1 MPSRPHLRRA
11 SAAADWSRAL
21 PRVLRGEGVASHFQ
35 AIVDLEHGDI
45 AGHEALL
52 RLPGHAVSTPADWIA
67 AAHAHGCGPELE
79 AVALR
84 TALAARAQL
93 PAGTFLSVNVGPA
106 ALCHPAVRSVFT
118 EEPCLDGVVVELT
131 EHSRVEHYGMLASE
145 LDRLR
150 EAGAAIAVDDTG
162 AGYAGLQH
170 LLSIRP
176 EMIKLDRSLVAGIDG
191 NRPKR
196 ALVEMFRAFANRF
209 DAWVVAEGVETS
221 GELATL
227 RRLGVPLAQGY
238 LLARPAPRW
247 QELSAEAG
255 VHLAELAGQPAAG
268 PTLRLLLEP
277 AAATLRATRPVTQP
291 HAAAQSHAAR
301 ADERSV
307 LRLPVDTG
315 IAEAAHRALN
325 RDEARRFDPLLC
337 TDSSGA
343 LVGVVRMER
352 IVEQLAVLARPDS

>member
-1 MPSRPHLRRA
+1 MPSRPHLRSA
-11 SAAADWSRAL
+11 AAAADWTRAL
-21 PRVLRGEGVASHFQ
+21 PRALRGEGISSHFQ
-35 AIVDLEHGDI
+35 PIVDLHHGDVV
-45 AGHEALL
+45 GHEALL
-52 RLPGHAVSTPADWIA
+52 RFPGHAVSSPADWIA
-67 AAHAHGCGPELE
+67 AAHTHGCGPELE

-84 TALAARAQL
+84 HALTARTHL

-118 EEPCLDGVVVELT
+118 DEPSLRGVVVELT
-131 EHSRVEHYGMLASE
+131 EHSRVEHYGVLASE

-162 AGYAGLQH
+162 AGYAGLKH
-170 LLSIRP
+170 LLGIRP

-191 NRPKR
+191 DRPQR

-209 DAWVVAEGVETS
+209 DAEVVAEGVETP

-227 RRLGVPLAQGY
+227 RRLGVPMAQGF
-238 LLARPAPRW
+238 LLARPAPQW
-247 QELSAEAG
+247 QGLSTEAG
-255 VHLAELAGQPAAG
+255 AQLAELARQPATG

-277 AAATLRATRPVTQP
+277 AVTLRPT
-291 HAAAQSHAAR
+291 R

-307 LRLPVDTG
+307 LRLHVDTG

-337 TDSSGA
+337 TDSTGTF
-343 LVGVVRMER
+343 LGMVRMER
-352 IVEQLAVLARPDS
+352 VIEQLAVLARH

>member
-1 MPSRPHLRRA
+1 MPSRPRLRPA
-11 SAAADWSRAL
+11 SAAVDWARAL
-21 PRVLRGEGVASHFQ
+21 PRALRGSGVVSHYQ
-35 AIVDLEHGDI
+35 AIVGLRLGDVV
-45 AGHEALL
+45 GHEALL
-52 RLPGHAVSTPADWIA
+52 RFPGHAVSSPATWIA
-67 AAHAHGCGPELE
+67 AAHAHGCGAELE

-84 TALAARAQL
+84 SALAARAQL
-93 PAGTFLSVNVGPA
+93 PAGTFLSVNVGPV

-118 EEPCLDGVVVELT
+118 DEPSLDGVVVELT
-131 EHSRVEHYGMLASE
+131 EHSRVEHYGMLAAE

-191 NRPKR
+191 NRPQR
-196 ALVEMFRAFANRF
+196 ALVEMFREFANRF
-209 DAWVVAEGVETS
+209 DAWVVAEGVETP

-238 LLARPAPRW
+238 LLSRPAAQW
-247 QELSAEAG
+247 QELSTEAG
-255 VHLAELAGQPAAG
+255 AHLAELAGQPTAG

-277 AAATLRATRPVTQP
+277 AAPLRPARP
-291 HAAAQSHAAR
+291 AAPAFR
-301 ADERSV
+301 PREDDRSV
-307 LRLPVDTG
+307 LRLHVDTG
-315 IAEAAHRALN
+315 IVEAAHRALN

-343 LVGVVRMER
+343 FVGMVRMER
-352 IVEQLAVLARPDS
+352 VIEQLAVLARPDS